1 MDAKSKTELKEIL
14 LKIKEQKINE
24 IKQNNEDLRSTDSF
38 QNDAQDSADTA
49 TNIYDKELHSELTEK
64 NKQLLTSVEEAIKK
78 INDGKYGTC
87 ESCEKDISLER
98 LKAMP
103 FSKMCI
109 KCQSVAEKK

>member
-1 MDAKSKTELKEIL
+1 ML
-14 LKIKEQKINE
+14 LKIKDHKIAE

-49 TNIYDKELHSELTEK
+49 TNIYDKEIHSELTEK
-64 NKQLLTSVEEAIKK
+64 NKQLLTTVEEALKK
-78 INDGKYGTC
+78 IGEGNYGTC
-87 ESCEKDISLER
+87 ESCGKDISIER

-109 KCQSVAEKK
+109 KCQSGAEKK